1 MSAGTVSGLPG
12 CALQEAAA
20 ESYLAHATALVREA
34 RLGAQFPPGRAV
46 LASLEAL
53 SVRCHRGLYPQLLV
67 EPLSGLPALK
77 EWTRVRTDTQL
88 AQQVLAGLPPPEQ
101 LAERAP
107 HHPAYGKQLLKGLY
121 FSALARKP
129 PPPIEQLV
137 VALQRLA
144 APRVQVQVT
153 LDKLD
158 ARGLLVRCMVEL
170 VQGPSPRPLI
180 ERRGEHV
187 AAAPELQALLYRRA
201 AQDAELLFIELA
213 AQPGVSVR
221 RVCVGTIG
229 PLHPPELPSSE
240 GLGELRRGPAGQLAT
255 FSVDTAACDLTA
267 DRNNDPLTD
276 LLGQRLSAAA
286 RAEYEEARQRLGY
299 RVTKDRKFVV
309 DGESLPAVTAL
320 CQGAGTRNVIYPL
333 PAAARDPDSWP
344 PR

>member
-1 MSAGTVSGLPG
+1 MSAGAISELPG
-12 CALQEAAA
+12 CALPEAAA
-20 ESYLAHATALVREA
+20 ESYLAHAAALVREA

-46 LASLEAL
+46 LANLEAL
-53 SVRCHRGLYPQLLV
+53 SARCHRGLYPQLVV
-67 EPLSGLPALK
+67 EPRSGLPALK

-88 AQQVLAGLPPPEQ
+88 APQVLAGLPPPEQ
-101 LAERAP
+101 LAARAP
-107 HHPAYGKQLLKGLY
+107 HDPAYGKQLLKGLY
-121 FSALARKP
+121 FSALAQKP
-129 PPPIEQLV
+129 PPPVEQLA
-137 VALQRLA
+137 VALQRLE
-144 APRVQVQVT
+144 APGVQVQVT

-180 ERRGEHV
+180 ERRGEQV

-201 AQDAELLFIELA
+201 GQDAEFLFIELA
-213 AQPGVSVR
+213 AQPGVRVR

-229 PLHPPELPSSE
+229 PLYPPGLPAQP

-255 FSVDTAACDLTA
+255 FSVDTAACDLLT
-267 DRNNDPLTD
+267 DRNNDPLAD
-276 LLGQRLSAAA
+276 LLGQHLSPTG

-309 DGESLPAVTAL
+309 DRESLPAVTAL

-333 PAAARDPDSWP
+333 RAAALDPDP
-344 PR
+344 